1 MQQLQRSL
9 QILMQ
14 HSTPHTGP
22 LLCCCVC
29 RAAGKL
35 FVLQTSREGK
45 ATDGRINVYG
55 NAFAIYG
62 LSAYAIATGSTQAR
76 ALALSTFKTLDKL
89 YHDPVNGGYDETRA
103 EFTFDSIPLAPSA
116 GSGSSSSVV
125 TEAGAAYRV
134 GGRVP
139 LSQSFNT
146 LLHVAEALTELSKAV
161 GGSDATVTA
170 RLLEV
175 VQLQTGPLVVRPGK
189 AGPLSLIHI

>member
-1 MQQLQRSL
+1 ML
-9 QILMQ
+9 
-14 HSTPHTGP
+14 
-22 LLCCCVC
+22 C

-35 FVLQTSREGK
+35 FVLQSSREGK
-45 ATDGRINVYG
+45 ATDSRINVYG
-55 NAFAIYG
+55 NVFAIYG
-62 LSAYAIATGSTQAR
+62 LSAYALATGSTQAR
-76 ALALSTFKTLDKL
+76 ALALGTFKTLDRL

-116 GSGSSSSVV
+116 GSGSSSVV
-125 TEAGAAYRV
+125 TEAGAASRV
-134 GGRVP
+134 GGRRP

-161 GGSDATVTA
+161 GGSDPAVTA

-189 AGPLSLIHI
+189 AGPNTPAAYIA